1 MNYPAPFALITGASS
16 GLGEAFAR
24 RLAQEGYHLALTARR
39 MDRLEM
45 LAGELRQKH
54 GIQVEVLP
62 ADLSDPAGTKAVVEW
77 MLSLPRLD
85 VLINNAGFGLKGGFA
100 ENTIERTLGMIDVH
114 VVASVRLTRAA
125 LDLMRP
131 QKRGAVI
138 NVSSMAAFF
147 PMTSATYS
155 ATKAYLVNFSQGLQN
170 ELAPTGIYVQALS
183 PGFFYSEF
191 HDTQEMKNFKRSE
204 IPGIL
209 WLTAEQVVDESLRAM
224 QKRQTVCIPG
234 WQYRFAAF
242 FVRIPMTMAI
252 ATGVANFL
260 LRNRKKRGRDEPTST

>member
-1 MNYPAPFALITGASS
+1 MTNSTQTALITGASS

-24 RLAQEGYHLALTARR
+24 RLAQDGYHLALTARR
-39 MDRLEM
+39 IERLEG
-45 LAGELRQKH
+45 LAEDLRQKH

-62 ADLSDPAGTKAVVEW
+62 ADLSDPRETSTVVDW

-100 ENTIERTLGMIDVH
+100 ENAIERTLGMLEVH
-114 VVASVRLTRAA
+114 VAATVRITRAA
-125 LDLMRP
+125 LDLMLP
-131 QKRGAVI
+131 QNTGTII
-138 NVSSMAAFF
+138 NVASMAAFF

-155 ATKAYLVNFSQGLQN
+155 ATKAYLVNFSQGLQG
-170 ELAPTGIYVQALS
+170 ELADTNVYIQALC

-191 HDTQEMKNFKRSE
+191 HDTPELSDFKRSE

-209 WLTAEQVVDESLRAM
+209 WLTADQVVKESLQAVGR
-224 QKRQTVCIPG
+224 RQTLCIPG

-242 FVRIPMTMAI
+242 FVRMPMTMSI

-260 LRNRKKRGRDEPTST
+260 LRNRKKMRQR